1 MLAVSGV
8 MRHGLW
14 RHSRQKLSNIFMKY
28 YRSSKGFVVSRL
40 GLSVTLLFGQCSAMI
55 EET

>member
-28 YRSSKGFVVSRL
+28 YRLSEGFLVVRL
-40 GLSVTLLFGQCSAMI
+40 RQLGTLFGQCSAMI
-55 EET
+55 